1 MGVLVF
7 LSYNIIS
14 YEVNGMRREDFP
26 VLENKDVIYFD
37 NAATTL
43 KPKKVIQAMD
53 DYYQYYTA
61 NIHR

>member
-53 DYYQYYTA
+53 DYYQYLYCKYS
-61 NIHR
+61 